1 MASTRASTDDQ
12 HEPTSSELDKN
23 QKRKLRNRL
32 SQRAFRRRQ
41 AEYLRDLR
49 NRAEA
54 SQKPDNE
61 RVAELEEE
69 NGRLRAHITE
79 LQSRLEGVQV
89 TLQMIASSSSKI
101 LGRSGS
107 SLPRQPR
114 IEERDSEQ
122 EENEP
127 SRDESIT
134 ADKAQSDST
143 PWPPFSSAA
152 LEAIQIPDLSFPTDV
167 DSTIEIP
174 ISDAVQARSNLIRD
188 VMGSVGP
195 IDPNLSKS
203 PLQLQRIPNI
213 WNFNYQMG
221 NQAYI
226 DAIESCASSRPTSGL
241 RWVDSNSPIS
251 DHIQIL
257 KRLLLTKLK
266 PTILDNRSCQT
277 LYQSVSTVL
286 AMFNSV
292 TRPDVMNWY
301 AKTRFFH
308 IIELTAWQILP
319 CSLTYSRVHE
329 RYRPTELQLGL
340 QGQYPCV
347 VDWIPFASIRDRII
361 QLHAANPCVD
371 QIFCDTVSAYVV
383 ESTLSEL
390 VVGGSLMKVY
400 IRVTDLIASMA
411 LQQGEGEGIDS
422 MASLPAPDIK
432 TLFSSPEYAYLAFKH
447 LKMDCGASYYKIDPV
462 FFSKYPEL
470 CDPSDDIVASGVPL
484 KPGTQTTLTSPNYV
498 DAMTV
503 ATYCSFI
510 NFSFDA
516 ATALSRLEYV

>member
-1 MASTRASTDDQ
+1 MS
-12 HEPTSSELDKN
+12 
-23 QKRKLRNRL
+23 RKLRNRL

-61 RVAELEEE
+61 RVVELEEE

-101 LGRSGS
+101 LGRSES

-174 ISDAVQARSNLIRD
+174 ISDSVQARSNLIRD

-221 NQAYI
+221 SQSYI

-277 LYQSVSTVL
+277 
-286 AMFNSV
+286 
-292 TRPDVMNWY
+292 
-301 AKTRFFH
+301 
-308 IIELTAWQILP
+308 
-319 CSLTYSRVHE
+319 
-329 RYRPTELQLGL
+329 
-340 QGQYPCV
+340 
-347 VDWIPFASIRDRII
+347 
-361 QLHAANPCVD
+361 
-371 QIFCDTVSAYVV
+371 
-383 ESTLSEL
+383 
-390 VVGGSLMKVY
+390 
-400 IRVTDLIASMA
+400 
-411 LQQGEGEGIDS
+411 
-422 MASLPAPDIK
+422 
-432 TLFSSPEYAYLAFKH
+432 
-447 LKMDCGASYYKIDPV
+447 
-462 FFSKYPEL
+462 
-470 CDPSDDIVASGVPL
+470 
-484 KPGTQTTLTSPNYV
+484 
-498 DAMTV
+498 
-503 ATYCSFI
+503 
-510 NFSFDA
+510 
-516 ATALSRLEYV
+516 

>member
-1 MASTRASTDDQ
+1 MASTRTLTDGQ
-12 HEPTSSELDKN
+12 HEPASSELDKN

-49 NRAEA
+49 NRAET

-101 LGRSGS
+101 LGRSES
-107 SLPRQPR
+107 TLSRQSR
-114 IEERDSEQ
+114 NEERDSEN
-122 EENEP
+122 EENAP
-127 SRDESIT
+127 SGDDSIT
-134 ADKAQSDST
+134 ADKAQSEAN
-143 PWPPFSSAA
+143 PWSSFSSTA

-174 ISDAVQARSNLIRD
+174 TSDAVQARSSLIRD
-188 VMGSVGP
+188 VLDSMVP

-203 PLQLQRIPNI
+203 PLQPQRMPNI

-221 NQAYI
+221 SQSYV
-226 DAIESCASSRPTSGL
+226 DAIEYCASSRPTSGL

-286 AMFNSV
+286 AMLIQQSE
-292 TRPDVMNWY
+292 
-301 AKTRFFH
+301 
-308 IIELTAWQILP
+308 IE
-319 CSLTYSRVHE
+319 
-329 RYRPTELQLGL
+329 
-340 QGQYPCV
+340 
-347 VDWIPFASIRDRII
+347 SIE
-361 QLHAANPCVD
+361 N
-371 QIFCDTVSAYVV
+371 
-383 ESTLSEL
+383 
-390 VVGGSLMKVY
+390 
-400 IRVTDLIASMA
+400 
-411 LQQGEGEGIDS
+411 

-432 TLFSSPEYAYLAFKH
+432 TLFSSPEYSYLAFKH
-447 LKMDCGASYYKIDPV
+447 PKMDCGASYYKIDPV

-484 KPGTQTTLTSPNYV
+484 KPVTQTTLTSPNYV